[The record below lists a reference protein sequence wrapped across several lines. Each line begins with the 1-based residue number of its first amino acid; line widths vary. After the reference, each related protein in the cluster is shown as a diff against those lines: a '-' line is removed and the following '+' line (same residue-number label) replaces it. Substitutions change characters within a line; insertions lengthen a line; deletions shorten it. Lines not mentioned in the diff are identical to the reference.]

1 MKGKGKLS
9 SDDSIRG
16 SKQDLNIFSP
26 SNGVSSRAN
35 DQSTDENLKP
45 DESRVFICKD
55 QGLDADA
62 SGHFPCHPYSSL
74 ATRPYYGSFNRSLGG
89 EDGFLDSQ
97 AIILSIVLALVGG
110 R

>member
-1 MKGKGKLS
+1 MSIYIYQNLEFISFIHVCSRLLLDLKLS

-62 SGHFPCHPYSSL
+62 SGHFPCYPYSSL
-74 ATRPYYGSFNRSLGG
+74 ATRPYYGSFN
-89 EDGFLDSQ
+89 
-97 AIILSIVLALVGG
+97 I
-110 R
+110 